1 MHSVFGLQAMM
12 NLAIAS
18 LLVFLFTTVLTVAG
32 VGAAF
37 IIIPTFYW
45 LGVPLTEA
53 MAIALLLNAISMSFA
68 SANYIRYK
76 LVNFK
81 TAIPIIILAVFFSPL
96 GAYSTRYFSKNAL
109 ILIFVLFLAF
119 AGSMMLFYS
128 PKNKSEVSSSKDR
141 ELKAGI
147 GLGIGAGYLGGL
159 LGVGGG
165 NFIVPALVWLGFDPK
180 NASATTAFIVVFAS
194 LSGFFG
200 HAALGNINW
209 NLLLLSAIGSI
220 AGALMGSWLMHKKLE
235 ARQVK
240 KIIGIVLYA
249 IAAKMLWSL
258 L

>member
-1 MHSVFGLQAMM
+1 MM
-12 NLAIAS
+12 TTVLLAS

-53 MAIALLLNAISMSFA
+53 MAVALLLNAISMSFA

-76 LVNFK
+76 LVNFR
-81 TAIPIIILAVFFSPL
+81 TAIPIIVLAVLFSPL
-96 GAYSTRYFSKNAL
+96 GAYSTQYFSKNAL
-109 ILIFVLFLAF
+109 ILIFVLFLVF

-128 PKNKSEVSSSKDR
+128 PKKKTETGGSSGR
-141 ELKAGI
+141 ELKTGI
-147 GLGIGAGYLGGL
+147 CLGIGAGYLGGL

-165 NFIVPALVWLGFDPK
+165 NFIVPALIWLGFGPK

-200 HAALGNINW
+200 HAALGNING
-209 NLLLLSAIGSI
+209 NLLVFSAIGSI
-220 AGALMGSWLMHKKLE
+220 MGAIVGSWLMHKKLE
-235 ARQVK
+235 AKQVK

-249 IAAKMLWSL
+249 IAIKMVWSL
-258 L
+258 V